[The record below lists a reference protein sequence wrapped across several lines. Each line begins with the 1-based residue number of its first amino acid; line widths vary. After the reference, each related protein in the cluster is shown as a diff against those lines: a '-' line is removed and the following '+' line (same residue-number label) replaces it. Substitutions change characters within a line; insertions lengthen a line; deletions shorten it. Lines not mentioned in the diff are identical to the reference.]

1 MQNINE
7 DLMYVQNIQERENNQ
22 VPEIIQNIHPI
33 INNQVPQEQ
42 NIQFIQ
48 ENINGNNQGNR
59 NINDN
64 NQGNINGNNQGNRNI
79 NDNNLPGLA
88 NIGYRPNEFYYVW
101 YCLRHGDCFLTSIN
115 QEPERQDSRCGV
127 LNECYYDYLGV
138 LNLVRG
144 IRFFTE
150 DGMDIRNYFENQN
163 DGYTVDMFN
172 NMISSPEERNNA
184 ILF

>member
-7 DLMYVQNIQERENNQ
+7 DLMYVQNIQERENHQ

-48 ENINGNNQGNR
+48 ENINGNNQGNS
-59 NINDN
+59 
-64 NQGNINGNNQGNRNI
+64 NINGNNQGNRNI

-88 NIGYRPNEFYYVW
+88 NIRYRPNEFYYVW

-115 QEPERQDSRCGV
+115 REPERQDSRCGV

>member
-1 MQNINE
+1 MENINE
-7 DLMYVQNIQERENNQ
+7 DLMYVQNIQERENHQ
-22 VPEIIQNIHPI
+22 VPEIIQNIYPI

-48 ENINGNNQGNR
+48 ENINGNN
-59 NINDN
+59 
-64 NQGNINGNNQGNRNI
+64 
-79 NDNNLPGLA
+79 LPGLA
-88 NIGYRPNEFYYVW
+88 NIRYRPNEFYYVW

-115 QEPERQDSRCGV
+115 REPESRDSRCGV
-127 LNECYYDYLGV
+127 LNECYYDYLGI

-150 DGMDIRNYFENQN
+150 DGMDITNYFENQN
-163 DGYTVDMFN
+163 NGYTVYMFN

>member
-7 DLMYVQNIQERENNQ
+7 DLMYVQNIQERGCMNL
-22 VPEIIQNIHPI
+22 PKLKK
-33 INNQVPQEQ
+33 VPQEQ

-48 ENINGNNQGNR
+48 ENINGNNQGNS
-59 NINDN
+59 
-64 NQGNINGNNQGNRNI
+64 NINGNNQGNRNI

-88 NIGYRPNEFYYVW
+88 NIRYRPNEFYYVW

-115 QEPERQDSRCGV
+115 REPERQDSRCGV

>member
-7 DLMYVQNIQERENNQ
+7 DLMYVQNIQEGENNQ
-22 VPEIIQNIHPI
+22 VPEIIQNIYPI
-33 INNQVPQEQ
+33 INNQVPREQ

-64 NQGNINGNNQGNRNI
+64 N
-79 NDNNLPGLA
+79 LPGLV
-88 NIGYRPNEFYYVW
+88 NIRYRPNEFYYVW

-115 QEPERQDSRCGV
+115 REPERQDSRCGV

-150 DGMDIRNYFENQN
+150 DRMDIRNYFENQN